1 MSKIPFHEYWSNIC
15 NMVVGFFE
23 DKNEMTPVWIILGS
37 MFGVVCMTVLLVILP
52 WHIDAVGHDAPL
64 LHSVLVIVALA
75 TGITVWHRIIRWK
88 SIINDFVEGIL
99 DGEIRARQEQEQ
111 RMTAKT
117 NELEARLD
125 SNAKELSRQYD
136 DKINRLTTDLNDMLS
151 SLPRQVYGMEK
162 NMDTLVHKMGQ
173 LEALAK
179 NALEAN
185 NAKTDKLK
193 DNLDELNKWTP
204 KIENVKSDIE
214 IIKSRTRDTKAYVA
228 GIEDIVSQNIDE
240 EHKEFAY
247 GEIQSKAPAAN
258 TPITRDILQ
267 RCICDEYESY
277 GFMAQ
282 TNKIR
287 SKPGIMLLKDSNMCA
302 VLCLRD
308 REIPYHAE
316 RRTKRISRKM
326 FSVDLKL
333 AEEYNVPL
341 ALLVINT
348 ANNRKWLHIIHPDSM
363 KDLKGVTTPEILAQ
377 NDKVSANTLET
388 EYKRA
393 VTRIGGMA

>member
-1 MSKIPFHEYWSNIC
+1 
-15 NMVVGFFE
+15 
-23 DKNEMTPVWIILGS
+23 
-37 MFGVVCMTVLLVILP
+37 MTVLLVILP

-185 NAKTDKLK
+185 NAKTDTRNSHTVRYNPKCLQQTRLLHGTFCKSTSATNTSPTDSWYRQTKL
-193 DNLDELNKWTP
+193 D
-204 KIENVKSDIE
+204 
-214 IIKSRTRDTKAYVA
+214 
-228 GIEDIVSQNIDE
+228 
-240 EHKEFAY
+240 
-247 GEIQSKAPAAN
+247 QS
-258 TPITRDILQ
+258 L
-267 RCICDEYESY
+267 
-277 GFMAQ
+277 
-282 TNKIR
+282 
-287 SKPGIMLLKDSNMCA
+287 
-302 VLCLRD
+302 VLC
-308 REIPYHAE
+308 
-316 RRTKRISRKM
+316 S
-326 FSVDLKL
+326 
-333 AEEYNVPL
+333 
-341 ALLVINT
+341 
-348 ANNRKWLHIIHPDSM
+348 
-363 KDLKGVTTPEILAQ
+363 
-377 NDKVSANTLET
+377 
-388 EYKRA
+388 
-393 VTRIGGMA
+393 